1 MDTFTLKIILS
12 ALCLTIQS
20 FLGIDP
26 GVHFILKCFKCIC
39 VASRRQ
45 ELRELRLLQKEEK
58 RAQLQLTNKLQQQRE
73 QIHRRFEQETTVSH
87 THRSYFER
95 DDDSLAF
102 VFNVMEKRLIFTF
115 S

>member
-1 MDTFTLKIILS
+1 MRL
-12 ALCLTIQS
+12 
-20 FLGIDP
+20 
-26 GVHFILKCFKCIC
+26 
-39 VASRRQ
+39 ASRRQ

-87 THRSYFER
+87 PHRSYFER
-95 DDDSLAF
+95 SNDPLRLLAF
-102 VFNVMEKRLIFTF
+102 VLNVMEKRSIVTF